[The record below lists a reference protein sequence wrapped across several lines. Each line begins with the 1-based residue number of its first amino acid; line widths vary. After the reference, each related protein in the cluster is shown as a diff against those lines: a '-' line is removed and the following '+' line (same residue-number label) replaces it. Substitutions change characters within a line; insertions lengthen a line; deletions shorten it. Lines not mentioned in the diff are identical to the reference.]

1 MNMRSITVALS
12 ACLFASASAMSQ
24 DDLRDRVVKKDGRVV
39 EGRVVEP
46 FATEELLVL
55 QGGRRV
61 RVPRADVAE
70 LQLVADRVREFC
82 ERRRKQK
89 DSPRAQWY
97 LVDWAR
103 SQGLNE
109 LARLQAMALVLAD
122 DTHAAAHEFLGH
134 EQTGKGWMWE
144 HRGKRVTRDQ
154 LEAQLQKQPLDLRG
168 ERFVLRCDADL
179 RTNVDALL
187 DLEQLGAAWFEQ
199 FGKELL
205 LREVL
210 DPIRVV
216 TYRNVDAFEKWG
228 FRPVPYFVPPPH
240 ADEGRTFYAGPA
252 PTRPERLFFVGVQG
266 LLYRTMIG
274 EVNQQSDRDRV
285 APWLEVGLG
294 GWFEARMQ
302 GPAGFAGFGAAKDEN
317 LTALQALARPPR
329 LPHLLQLPMYGGFY
343 LMDDTATAVH
353 WSAATMFVTW
363 LLDADKQPVTRTA
376 FLHYVRE
383 ALAERKG
390 TSSSVFDAAMGQ
402 RIETLEQPWIDWL
415 GKKARQ

>member
-1 MNMRSITVALS
+1 MNTRCASTTLAAI
-12 ACLFASASAMSQ
+12 LFAIAASPAQ
-24 DDLRDRVVKKDGRVV
+24 DDLRDRVIRKDGRIV
-39 EGRVVEP
+39 EGRVAEP
-46 FATEELLVL
+46 FADGELLVL
-55 QGGRRV
+55 QGGKRV
-61 RVPRADVAE
+61 RVPRDEVAE
-70 LQLVADRVREFC
+70 LQLVADRIREFC

-103 SQGLNE
+103 SQGLPE
-109 LARLQAMALVLAD
+109 LARLQAMALALAD
-122 DTHAAAHEFLGH
+122 DDNADAHEFLGH
-134 EQTGKGWMWE
+134 ERTGKGWLWE
-144 HRGKRVTRDQ
+144 HRGKRVTKDQ
-154 LEAQLQKQPLDLRG
+154 LQAQLQKQPLDLRG

-179 RTNVDALL
+179 RTNVNALL
-187 DLEQLGAAWFEQ
+187 DLEQLGVAWFEQ
-199 FGKELL
+199 FGKPLQ

-216 TYRNVDAFEKWG
+216 AYRNVDAFEKWG

-240 ADEGRTFYAGPA
+240 SDEARTFYAGPA

-294 GWFEARMQ
+294 SWFEARMN
-302 GPAGFAGFGAAKDEN
+302 GPAGFVNFGPPKNEN
-317 LTALQALARPPR
+317 LVALQALARPPR
-329 LPHLLQLPMYGGFY
+329 LPHLVQLPMYGGFY

-353 WSAATMFVTW
+353 WAAATMFVTW
-363 LLDADKQPVTRTA
+363 LLDTDKQPSTRET
-376 FLHYVRE
+376 FLRYVRL

-390 TSSSVFDAAMGQ
+390 TSSSVFDATMGQ
-402 RIETLEQPWIDWL
+402 RIEALEQPWIDWL
-415 GKKARQ
+415 GKKSRQ